1 MTGHHDSLTPL
12 YRLTGLHQMSVIGD
26 LEERWD
32 VYFRQYHLH
41 SCMHAECI
49 WVDGMWYFPEP
60 GRRAATLH
68 MFTPSRQGPIDDF
81 KASYYD
87 FHLPNGTVIEQ
98 MVWRYIGLDDPNKE
112 WLQDYVAYNLNMVTV
127 DMVVLTPEDS
137 EEST

>member
-1 MTGHHDSLTPL
+1 
-12 YRLTGLHQMSVIGD
+12 MSVLGD

-68 MFTPSRQGPIDDF
+68 MFTPSRQGPLHDF
-81 KASYYD
+81 KAILRLPSGKLD
-87 FHLPNGTVIEQ
+87 PSDTPDGQPNGTIIEQ

-137 EEST
+137 EESA